1 MVSLELFLKLD
12 LAMQS
17 MLAYQ
22 PQLLFL
28 KKKKK
33 AEGKPKNDLLRGEP
47 VSPLQVTS
55 PHLPPLYLENVLFS

>member
-28 KKKKK
+28 KKKKAK
-33 AEGKPKNDLLRGEP
+33 GKPKKDLLRGEP
-47 VSPLQVTS
+47 VSPLQVAS
-55 PHLPPLYLENVLFS
+55 PHPPPTLLGK

>member
-28 KKKKK
+28 KKKGKRK
-33 AEGKPKNDLLRGEP
+33 TKEGLTKRRASLP
-47 VSPLQVTS
+47 TS
-55 PHLPPLYLENVLFS
+55 SH